1 MRATRPALRSAPT
14 ARGLKDGLVVIIA
27 ACSLAIAALPAQA
40 TGTQA
45 NQPQSD
51 NAQADKASAN
61 SKPDANSKPEMTMD
75 DFLDRLMIAESGGR
89 DTAKNPLSTATGAFQ
104 FIEST
109 FLSVMQRHYP
119 TRVENLSSA
128 QILAL
133 RTDRKTAR
141 DAARAY
147 TRDNAQILAANGHK
161 PTFPHLRLA
170 FLLGANGA
178 MRILDAKPETPLAP
192 LLGPAV
198 MRANPFMTRLTAS
211 GLIARAARDVSLD
224 PSAIAGLQPIRDPK
238 TGKIIMPRRTAS
250 RPRIRVRCNLA
261 LPSCRRWLAL
271 KRSRLDRSARRIA
284 NSKN

>member
-27 ACSLAIAALPAQA
+27 ACSLTIAALPGQA

-51 NAQADKASAN
+51 NAQADKASE
-61 SKPDANSKPEMTMD
+61 NSKPEMTMD

-89 DTAKNPLSTATGAFQ
+89 DTAKNPLSSATGAFQ

-119 TRVENLSSA
+119 KRVENLSTA

-250 RPRIRVRCNLA
+250 RPRIRVRCNLG